1 MTDGLRSFFGG
12 SVSCEGNPAE
22 FLHYPKEYDV
32 EHRGKYSAGKFSY
45 PKAAKRSPHKK
56 QSPPVKTEDP
66 SEPWSPTD

>member
-1 MTDGLRSFFGG
+1 
-12 SVSCEGNPAE
+12 
-22 FLHYPKEYDV
+22 V